1 LTRRLVAALSVGA
14 FFVSVLLGFLGADRQ
29 HRALVSAAAQ
39 HARGAAAS
47 MAERAAPLLARRD
60 VMRLSVLA
68 AVAQDHLEACLGGE
82 SHADQPSARVWV
94 LDRDGRVVI
103 DTGLADAGRRLPL
116 RSRGGP
122 VQLRAGE
129 RGALETSAPILVGGG
144 QVGEVRLSGEP
155 GTARAAFDWSWFGLA
170 MLSCL
175 TLIAA
180 AAMIGHSWSTR
191 VRGAT
196 DALIR
201 LAAGEVGGA
210 SEDASDRDL
219 HDLGFAMRELEKG
232 MNDGLKRV
240 GAAYID
246 MALRVVSGL
255 EDRQLV
261 PPGHGERTAR
271 LAARLADRLQLLEAD
286 RDDLNLACR
295 LVDFGKASVRPSILQ
310 KQGRLTELESSS
322 LEHHPVHAA
331 EQLQCIPSL
340 GRIAKLLRH
349 QRERYDGRG
358 APDGLRGDRI
368 PLGARVLAITA
379 AFDLLVTTG
388 ARPKSWE
395 VALSELEAAK
405 GEVFD
410 PWLVELFVDE
420 IRRAPPQRDREVMIV
435 AGSATPWRMV
445 ESEPDDEAV
454 AEDDEEL
461 ELLLDD
467 EPAPK
472 ERS

>member
-1 LTRRLVAALSVGA
+1 
-14 FFVSVLLGFLGADRQ
+14 
-29 HRALVSAAAQ
+29 
-39 HARGAAAS
+39 
-47 MAERAAPLLARRD
+47 
-60 VMRLSVLA
+60 
-68 AVAQDHLEACLGGE
+68 
-82 SHADQPSARVWV
+82 
-94 LDRDGRVVI
+94 
-103 DTGLADAGRRLPL
+103 
-116 RSRGGP
+116 
-122 VQLRAGE
+122 
-129 RGALETSAPILVGGG
+129 
-144 QVGEVRLSGEP
+144 
-155 GTARAAFDWSWFGLA
+155 
-170 MLSCL
+170 
-175 TLIAA
+175 
-180 AAMIGHSWSTR
+180 
-191 VRGAT
+191 
-196 DALIR
+196 
-201 LAAGEVGGA
+201 
-210 SEDASDRDL
+210 
-219 HDLGFAMRELEKG
+219 MRELEKG